1 MEKLSG
7 LKKYILLFLAA
18 CLVIVSSNIYRYSS
32 VDWYNISVE
41 ELNKTYFEEYA
52 IKEFNLYESK
62 LACRYLYKNVKY
74 DLKLLIKTEWI
85 KNVITR
91 VSNIPYYS
99 FSSYLNKLNHITIFK
114 DFEKIYPFHFF
125 F

>member
-85 KNVITR
+85 KNVINR
-91 VSNIPYYS
+91 VSDVSYYS
-99 FSSYLNKLNHITIFK
+99 FSSYVTKINNKEVFK
-114 DFEKIYPFHFF
+114 DFMRIYPFNFF